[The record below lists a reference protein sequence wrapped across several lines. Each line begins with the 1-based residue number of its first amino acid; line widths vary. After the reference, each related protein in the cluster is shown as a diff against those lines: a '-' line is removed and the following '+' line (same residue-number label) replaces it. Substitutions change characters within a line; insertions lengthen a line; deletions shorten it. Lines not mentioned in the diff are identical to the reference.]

1 MSAAVDLMR
10 DFEDSDE
17 EPQIDEGLGG
27 LGGDQD
33 HIHNQEQGLKQDLD
47 HDQDYDMG
55 QGLEH
60 DFEQGV
66 DQDMDR
72 DEAAQQEEAKE
83 PAKGSAFHDGNNFEQ
98 SVSIIDQ
105 LTEQHKILRDYYSI
119 KFPELENLVT
129 NAVTYAQVAA
139 IIKNADLEDIKSIA
153 DSSDNMIG
161 VPLKKILGG
170 ATLMVVAIE
179 GTTSKGRNL
188 TEAELKVVLE
198 TCEKILALDR
208 ARTALTENIEEGVFD
223 LAPNLATLIGPHTA
237 AQFLNQSGG
246 LRKLSQI
253 PACNLGAQGAS
264 RRQEG
269 LGLATNHGVRS
280 QGFLYESDFIHQVP
294 LHLKKQAIRIVSAKM
309 VLAARADVSKYATD
323 GSLGEDLKQQCQK
336 RIDKLQEAA
345 PNSGIKALPA
355 PDDKPSRKR
364 GGRRARAAKDAVAM
378 TELRKAQNRMAFGK
392 EETEVGFGTGDSTIG
407 MGMLGQQSDGRIRG
421 IQIDQRTRA
430 KLSKNNKG
438 WGANTPVDTA
448 AATFGSLG
456 QTGTVSTLQARGLRV
471 AGVNGPLPG
480 TSTGTA
486 SSVGSNGLD
495 VIDPKVQA
503 ELTRKRKAEER
514 RWFNSGTFTG
524 GGQSSMEPGKE
535 KDGFKVPAL
544 PPRKRLDT
552 GKGKMDPP
560 AKP

>member
-1 MSAAVDLMR
+1 
-10 DFEDSDE
+10 
-17 EPQIDEGLGG
+17 
-27 LGGDQD
+27 
-33 HIHNQEQGLKQDLD
+33 
-47 HDQDYDMG
+47 MG

-188 TEAELKVVLE
+188 TEAELKV
-198 TCEKILALDR
+198 
-208 ARTALTENIEEGVFD
+208 NIEEGVFD

-544 PPRKRLDT
+544 PPRKDSTL
-552 GKGKMDPP
+552 GKARWIRQRSHSRAHLLFGVKAAAYLCGVRFSQDDFVLRRVCIYYGVFDVALRMIRGHLLHVIPFSFLFFLYEYGLV
-560 AKP
+560 